1 MKKEVSG
8 LYAITDQALLSG
20 ERFGL
25 AVEAALA
32 GGARVVQYRDKSID
46 EECRLAEANLVVDAC
61 RAAGAISIINDDVEL
76 ARKVGA
82 DGVHLGRADLSI
94 ASARQ
99 VLGQSAILGVSC
111 YNKLELARA
120 AVSDGADYVAVGS
133 LYPSATKPE
142 AIVASIDDLR
152 EIANEMTVPVVAI
165 GGITP
170 DKLFELYAAGAN
182 AVAVISAVFGAGPA
196 KQITEESV
204 QQKTLLFSKEWSR
217 CEQV

>member
-1 MKKEVSG
+1 MKQEVTG
-8 LYAITDQALLSG
+8 LYAITDQVLLSG
-20 ERFGL
+20 ERFGP
-25 AVEAALA
+25 AVQAVLA
-32 GGARVVQYRDKSID
+32 GGARVVQYRDKSVD
-46 EECRLAEANLVVDAC
+46 DECRLAQANLVVGAC
-61 RAAGAISIINDDVEL
+61 RATGAVSIINDDVEL

-94 ASARQ
+94 AEARQ

-111 YNKLELARA
+111 YNQLELARA
-120 AVSDGADYVAVGS
+120 AVSEGADYVAVGS

-142 AIVASIDDLR
+142 AVVASIDDLR
-152 EIANEMTVPVVAI
+152 EIANEMTVPVVVI

-170 DKLFELYAAGAN
+170 GNLFELYTAGAN
-182 AVAVISAVFGAGPA
+182 AVAVVSAVFGAGPG

-204 QQKTLLFSKEWSR
+204 QQKALLFSKEWSR